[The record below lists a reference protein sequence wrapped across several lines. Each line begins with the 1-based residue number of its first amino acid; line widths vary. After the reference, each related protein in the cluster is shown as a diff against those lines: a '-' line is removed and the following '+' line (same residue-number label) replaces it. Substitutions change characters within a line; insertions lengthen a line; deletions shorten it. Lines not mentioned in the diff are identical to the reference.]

1 VSRPEDLEELAAEAD
16 ALAERAADRAL
27 DLLRAAMSTGP
38 KGPEATAEKV
48 VTRARRSLE
57 KAAVLLRS
65 VDLDAERT

>member
-1 VSRPEDLEELAAEAD
+1 MSTSEELGELASQVD
-16 ALAERAADRAL
+16 ALAEHAADKAL

-38 KGPEATAEKV
+38 KGPEATAEKI

-65 VDLDAERT
+65 VELDET